1 MFQAEDGIRD
11 LVRSRGLGD
20 VYKRQEQCLNKL
32 RTNGRFFIPQ
42 ESAAKLIDSLDQKYK
57 FNLRKLM
64 TSWNKKEIA
73 LAITEP
79 GSMNLENN
87 TYAFIRTENTAEAID
102 ALQEIQTATGKLKGI
117 EKYRS
122 HTISNFNLNAI
133 VPLFYGNM
141 FIDIQQS
148 YFTTV
153 KDFVV
158 FANSP
163 SILKSLIDDF
173 EDKKVLDKESDY
185 LSHLTRSILNS
196 QINIYFNSVS

>member
-1 MFQAEDGIRD
+1 
-11 LVRSRGLGD
+11 
-20 VYKRQEQCLNKL
+20 
-32 RTNGRFFIPQ
+32 
-42 ESAAKLIDSLDQKYK
+42 
-57 FNLRKLM
+57 M

-163 SILKSLIDDF
+163 SILK
-173 EDKKVLDKESDY
+173 VL
-185 LSHLTRSILNS
+185 LMILKIKS
-196 QINIYFNSVS
+196 T